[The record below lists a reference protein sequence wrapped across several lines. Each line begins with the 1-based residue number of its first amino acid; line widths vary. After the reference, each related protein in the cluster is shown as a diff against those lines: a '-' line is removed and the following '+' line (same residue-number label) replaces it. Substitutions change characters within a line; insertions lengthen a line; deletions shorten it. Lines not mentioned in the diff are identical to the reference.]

1 MTIRSTR
8 VVVVLTLATLLL
20 VAACGGGSAT
30 HSPSPSA
37 SPASKATPTPRSTPT
52 ATPSPT
58 PLGPATQVSF
68 SVSSFTSGLV
78 VPWSAVQLPDGSF
91 IVSERYGPIVH
102 VASSG
107 ALDPT
112 PLVTLSVHAAP
123 GNESGVLGLALD
135 PQYPGQPYLYVDY
148 TATDNTD
155 RVVRF
160 PIGQGGPDGIQLG
173 SMTNLLTIP
182 EGNPATQCCHYG
194 GRIAFGPDGD
204 LYVTTGD
211 AYVPTNAMSLSNLDG
226 KILRITPTGGVPT
239 DNPFGNSPI
248 WAYGLRNPQGI
259 AWTAAGVMYA
269 SVNGPTGD
277 LGLYHR
283 DELEV
288 IQKGG
293 FYGWPLYAATTRTS
307 VADPGGLPQYIQP
320 ILSSGPDVS
329 WAPSGIAWW
338 APAAN
343 VQPSLF
349 VTELNGQALMQV
361 IVDPN
366 NPSAVTATYTVIGGQ
381 GRLRDV
387 VPIAGSNCLLVLTS
401 NDDGRGSG
409 AKDQLLKACA
419 A

>member
-1 MTIRSTR
+1 M
-8 VVVVLTLATLLL
+8 
-20 VAACGGGSAT
+20 
-30 HSPSPSA
+30 
-37 SPASKATPTPRSTPT
+37 
-52 ATPSPT
+52 
-58 PLGPATQVSF
+58 
-68 SVSSFTSGLV
+68 
-78 VPWSAVQLPDGSF
+78 PWSAVQLPDGSF
-91 IVSERYGPIVH
+91 IVSERPGPIVH
-102 VASSG
+102 VGASG
-107 ALDPT
+107 AIDPT
-112 PLVTLSVHAAP
+112 PLVTLAVHAAP

-135 PQYPGQPYLYVDY
+135 PHYSGQPYLYVDY

-155 RVVRF
+155 RVARF
-160 PIGQGGPDGIQLG
+160 TVTQGGPDGIQLG
-173 SMTNLLTIP
+173 SETNLLTIP
-182 EGNPATQCCHYG
+182 EGNAATQCCHYG

-211 AYVPTNAMSLSNLDG
+211 AYVATNAMSLSNLDG
-226 KILRITPTGGVPT
+226 KILRITPTGAIPA
-239 DNPFGNSPI
+239 DNPFPNSPI

-259 AWTAAGVMYA
+259 TWTAAGVMYA

-277 LGLYHR
+277 LGLYHL

-307 VADPGGLPQYIQP
+307 VADPGGLPQYVPP
-320 ILSSGPDVS
+320 ILNSGPNVS

-343 VQPSLF
+343 VQPSLL
-349 VTELNGQALMQV
+349 VAELNGQALMQV

-366 NPSAVTATYTVIGGQ
+366 NPSTVTATHDVLTGQ

-387 VPIAGSNCLLVLTS
+387 VPIANSSCVLVLTS
-401 NDDGRGSG
+401 NNDGRGSG

-419 A
+419 G

>member
-1 MTIRSTR
+1 MTTRRSR
-8 VVVVLTLATLLL
+8 LVVLALATLIL
-20 VAACGGGSAT
+20 VAACGGGTAKRP
-30 HSPSPSA
+30 PSPSA
-37 SPASKATPTPRSTPT
+37 TASPTSTPSPRPT
-52 ATPSPT
+52 ATPTSSPT
-58 PLGPATQVSF
+58 PLQPATQVHF

-78 VPWSAVQLPDGSF
+78 APWSAVELSDGSF

-102 VASSG
+102 VQASG

-112 PLVTLSVHAAP
+112 PLITLAVHAAP
-123 GNESGVLGLALD
+123 GHESGVLGLALD
-135 PQYPGQPYLYVDY
+135 PHYPSQPYLYVDY

-155 RVVRF
+155 QVARF
-160 PIGQGGPDGIQLG
+160 TLTPGGPAGIQLG
-173 SMTNLLTIP
+173 AQANLLTIP
-182 EGNPATQCCHYG
+182 ESNPATQCCHYG
-194 GRIAFGPDGD
+194 GRIGFGPDGD
-204 LYVTTGD
+204 LYITTGD
-211 AYVPTNAMSLSNLDG
+211 AYVAANAMSLSSLDG
-226 KILRITPTGGVPT
+226 KILRITPTGAIPP

-277 LGLYHR
+277 LGLYHL

-307 VADPGGLPQYIQP
+307 VPDPGGLPQYIQP
-320 ILSSGPDVS
+320 ILNSGSSVT

-349 VTELNGQALMQV
+349 VSELLGQALMQV
-361 IVDPN
+361 TVDPN
-366 NPSAVTATYTVIGGQ
+366 NPSVVTGTYNVITGQ

-387 VPIAGSNCLLVLTS
+387 VPIANSNCVLVLTS

-419 A
+419 S